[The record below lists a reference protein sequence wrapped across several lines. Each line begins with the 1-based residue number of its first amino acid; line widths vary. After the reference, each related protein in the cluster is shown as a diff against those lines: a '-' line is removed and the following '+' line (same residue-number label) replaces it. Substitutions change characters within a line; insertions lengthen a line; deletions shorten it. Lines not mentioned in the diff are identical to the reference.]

1 MPQKINTFDKTTP
14 LSELR
19 DVLGWDENPLEN
31 AVSLVMI
38 LCQRVEALQTRVEE
52 LEQKKIPCLDLILS
66 VSKRVEKLEAATA
79 QDDLVSEMSPGQLSE
94 DWLTENL
101 PPTTAP
107 FNPRPGAEYGVQV

>member
-14 LSELR
+14 LSDLR

-31 AVSLVMI
+31 AVNLVMI
-38 LCQRVEALQTRVEE
+38 LCQRVENLQAKVERFE
-52 LEQKKIPCLDLILS
+52 IEI
-66 VSKRVEKLEAATA
+66 AARHA
-79 QDDLVSEMSPGQLSE
+79 NE

-107 FNPRPGAEYGVQV
+107 YNPRPGAEYGVHINE